1 MWKKKID
8 KSPGLLPFSC
18 LWRLQHPVIHYR
30 WPTSQ
35 VALQRRP
42 HHWSDWLKF
51 LLTKLC
57 TNGERVKTCEAP
69 GKRTTFSFI
78 YKRVRGKKSA
88 DKYSESL
95 KINCHQ
101 YSGTCLP
108 VVLQELCLVVWFLNV
123 LFNNKAIAG
132 IGPKTYVMTILR
144 AATHET
150 VGTP

>member
-1 MWKKKID
+1 MASLFHLSILLNPRLFTRGLLKYAEKLEFQCGKKKID

-57 TNGERVKTCEAP
+57 TNGECVKTCEAP
-69 GKRTTFSFI
+69 GKRTMFSFI

-88 DKYSESL
+88 DKDSDIMFYS
-95 KINCHQ
+95 
-101 YSGTCLP
+101 
-108 VVLQELCLVVWFLNV
+108 
-123 LFNNKAIAG
+123 
-132 IGPKTYVMTILR
+132 IGNP
-144 AATHET
+144 
-150 VGTP
+150 